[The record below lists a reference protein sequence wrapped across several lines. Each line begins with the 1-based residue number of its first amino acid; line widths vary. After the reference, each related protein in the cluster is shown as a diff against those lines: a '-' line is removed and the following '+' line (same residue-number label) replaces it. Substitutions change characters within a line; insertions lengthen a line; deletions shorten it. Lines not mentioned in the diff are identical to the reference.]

1 MALQCVLGRQ
11 AVARSSPSFLTL
23 IQEYTADHRG
33 REIELVQWRIGPPAA
48 ERHVR
53 AFTESVAS
61 TRRRRRPSRQPI
73 FLISD
78 HPSFGSRVVDHSATS
93 ARSRNVTVS
102 CPVAPLILTWP
113 KNCIPAVGGRF
124 CLSSPGALMN
134 FTSGPKVLSSSFGPK
149 VPACNGPET
158 NSQNGSKS

>member
-1 MALQCVLGRQ
+1 M
-11 AVARSSPSFLTL
+11 
-23 IQEYTADHRG
+23 QEYTADHRG
-33 REIELVQWRIGPPAA
+33 HEIEMVRMYAASVGRAAHKDLHTVCRLHPPEAA
-48 ERHVR
+48 
-53 AFTESVAS
+53 SPAS
-61 TRRRRRPSRQPI
+61 ANFPD
-73 FLISD
+73 SD
-78 HPSFGSRVVDHSATS
+78 HPSFGSSVVDHSATS